1 MPSFPYG
8 IRIAGLGSCLPPRI
22 LGNDELSRMVDTNDE
37 WIVSRTGIHER
48 RIVDDGVNTSDIA
61 TEAALAALSDA
72 KTDPSEIGLVIVA
85 SATPDMPFP
94 STACLVQNRI
104 GAHSAGAFDLSAACS
119 GFAYALV
126 MAAGLMGDGGV
137 RKALVIGAET
147 LSRITNWTDRATC
160 ILFGDGAGA
169 AVVERCDAGQGML
182 AWELGSNGAGGPH
195 LCVPPPDRKIIQNG
209 REVFKFA
216 VHTLGESVA
225 RVCDMCQV
233 GTSDLDWIVPH
244 QANTRIFE
252 AAAKRL
258 EIPMARVYS
267 NLDRTGNTSAA
278 SIPIALAEM
287 KAADLLLPGQLVAL
301 SGFGGGLTWA
311 TSVFRW
317 V

>member
-1 MPSFPYG
+1 MPKFPYG
-8 IRIAGLGSCLPPRI
+8 ICIAGLGSCLPPRI
-22 LGNDELSRMVDTNDE
+22 LGNDELSQMVDTNDE

-48 RIVDDGVNTSDIA
+48 RIVDEGVTTSDLA
-61 TEAALAALSDA
+61 TEAALAALADA

-85 SATPDMPFP
+85 TATPDMPFP
-94 STACLVQNRI
+94 STACMVQNRI
-104 GAHSAGAFDLSAACS
+104 GAPNAGAFDLSAACS
-119 GFAYALV
+119 GFAYAIV
-126 MAAGLMGDGGV
+126 TAAGLMGEGGV

-147 LSRITNWTDRATC
+147 LSRITNWADRSTC

-169 AVVERCDAGQGML
+169 AVIERCDAGQGML
-182 AWELGSNGAGGPH
+182 AWELGSNGAGGVH

-209 REVFKFA
+209 REVYKFA

-225 RVCDMCQV
+225 RVCGMSDV
-233 GTSDLDWIVPH
+233 STADLDWIVPH

-258 EIPMARVYS
+258 EIPIARVYS

-287 KAADLLLPGQLVAL
+287 KAAGLLSPGQLVAL
-301 SGFGGGLTWA
+301 SGFGGGLTWGTA
-311 TSVFRW
+311 VFRW
-317 V
+317 A